1 VRPPFPD
8 GKANTSP
15 SNPKVPNSI
24 RYHIMDIYVDELDKI
39 VPLEKADETFQIV
52 IVDLVKPFVK
62 IRKEGVDKVA
72 KQKAKELLEDP
83 RLEKEA

>member
-1 VRPPFPD
+1 MRFPFPD

-24 RYHIMDIYVDELDKI
+24 RYHIMDIYVEELDKI
-39 VPLEKADETFQIV
+39 IPLESAEETFQLV
-52 IVDLVKPFVK
+52 IVQLVKPFVK

-72 KQKAKELLEDP
+72 KQKAKELLEDG
-83 RLEKEA
+83 RLKKEA